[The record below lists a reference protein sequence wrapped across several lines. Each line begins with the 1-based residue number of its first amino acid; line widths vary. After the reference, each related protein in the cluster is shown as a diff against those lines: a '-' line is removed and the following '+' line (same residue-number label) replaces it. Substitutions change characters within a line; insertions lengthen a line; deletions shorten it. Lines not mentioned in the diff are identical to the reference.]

1 MTHEAAKP
9 VPTAATSG
17 TPATLAT
24 RRRGAAR
31 RGLVPQWFVVLT
43 ILLVASVVVE
53 RAKTP
58 PSPVSASRTTVESWH
73 LNRI

>member
-1 MTHEAAKP
+1 MGHEAAEFIP
-9 VPTAATSG
+9 AAAPSLS
-17 TPATLAT
+17 PAPG
-24 RRRGAAR
+24 RRSAAK

-58 PSPVSASRTTVESWH
+58 PAPASASRITVESWRF
-73 LNRI
+73 NRT